1 MKVKMFLDSYIEC
14 PRCHNTMAVYKTR
27 YVTPERWQAICNCCG
42 KIKKWKTEER

>member
-27 YVTPERWQAICNCCG
+27 YVTPERWQAVCSSCG
-42 KIKKWKTEER
+42 KVRKWRTGEE